1 MPFIKCNR
9 TTICAKIAINLL
21 MKTILRS
28 IAIYLLALYFIPQ
41 IVPGFTINGGFI
53 TLLIGSIVLALM
65 SLILKP
71 ILNIIS
77 FPINMLTMGLFSII
91 VNAII
96 LYILTILVPNI
107 TVQPFT
113 YPQSHFYG
121 FITPTIPFNTFF
133 AYSFSAFILSC
144 INSIIRWLIH

>member
-1 MPFIKCNR
+1 
-9 TTICAKIAINLL
+9 

-28 IAIYLLALYFIPQ
+28 FAIYLLALYFIPQ
-41 IVPGFTINGGFI
+41 IVPGFTIYGGFP
-53 TLLIGSIVLALM
+53 TLIVGSIALALM

-77 FPINMLTMGLFSII
+77 FPINLLTMGLFSII

-96 LYILTILVPNI
+96 LYLLTILVPNI

-113 YPQSHFYG
+113 YPRAHIYG
-121 FITPTIPFNTFF
+121 FITPNIAFDTFF
-133 AYSFSAFILSC
+133 AYTFSAFILSC
-144 INSIIRWLIH
+144 INTIIRWLIQ